1 MSHPTSGGGPVIP
14 TTPSALDLIYRDFA
28 LNAEQRET
36 RHGEPT
42 GAQGHHLRMAKNMA
56 DDALATAFVES
67 VATYGEYDNRD
78 QPFFDTRDP
87 LIEAEHRPTVDD
99 DLKTSSIAWWLEQ
112 DPQLRDATGADL
124 RWTYAARE
132 LVPLRTAGQDPARSA
147 LSRASRRLDLLLRDP
162 DGSPVVTEVKAK
174 GDQHPFYGMVQVLL
188 LAAQLASQAQRS
200 RLATRHGVNA
210 AGPMDVCLVLAAN
223 ARYFF
228 KPVEGWTR
236 KPKFKPDLTTE
247 AARLCEGFA
256 EDPRSHAYVRS
267 IIWLDA
273 EMAEGRLVFTERR
286 RFEHEAG

>member
-42 GAQGHHLRMAKNMA
+42 GAQGHHLRMAKHMA

-78 QPFFDTRDP
+78 RPFFDTRDP

-112 DPQLRDATGADL
+112 DPQLRDATGAAL
-124 RWTYAARE
+124 RWTYADRE
-132 LVPLRTAGQDPARSA
+132 LVPLRTAGQDPATSA
-147 LSRASRRLDLLLRDP
+147 LSRASRRLDLLLRDS
-162 DGSPVVTEVKAK
+162 DGTPVVAEVKAK

-200 RLATRHGVNA
+200 RLATFHGMKG
-210 AGPMDVCLVLAAN
+210 GPMDVCLVLAAN

-228 KPVEGWTR
+228 EPVEGWTR